1 MNGKT
6 KALLSSALV
15 IGMVAA
21 VAGSGVFAAIRDVES
36 SRQNVLE
43 GGSLDL
49 KTDGG
54 DGTTTFA
61 VRDVKPCP
69 HPRCEGEGRDLL
81 ENIGENPGELSISV
95 PEVTNAPGVT
105 FEPEPRPDEGELG
118 ANAEIFIYL
127 DENNDGE
134 FNGND
139 TGLSATVVDE
149 STNECWQY
157 APVDKE
163 YSTINSYE
171 GCQWTNVT
179 EMTPGEQDGFEVQ
192 WRIPEDTGSE
202 IMDDQVFTKFGF
214 ELVQFQESGDS
225 LLL

>member
-69 HPRCEGEGRDLL
+69 HPRCEGEGRDIL

-118 ANAEIFIYL
+118 ANAEIAIYL

-139 TGLSATVVDE
+139 TGLSAQRVDDP
-149 STNECWQY
+149 ECWQY
-157 APVDKE
+157 APVTLQFD
-163 YSTINSYE
+163 TINSYE

-179 EMTPGEQDGFEVQ
+179 ELTPGEQDGFEVH
-192 WRIPEDTGSE
+192 WRVPSDTGSE

-214 ELVQFQESGDS
+214 ELVQIQSSGDS

>member
-69 HPRCEGEGRDLL
+69 HPRCEGEGRDVIV
-81 ENIGENPGELSISV
+81 NIGENPGELSISV
-95 PEVTNAPGVT
+95 PEVSNAPGVT

-118 ANAEIFIYL
+118 ANAEIAIFL
-127 DENNDGE
+127 DEDNNGE
-134 FNGND
+134 FDGTD
-139 TGLSATVVDE
+139 TGLSSQVIDDP
-149 STNECWQY
+149 ECWQY
-157 APVDKE
+157 TPPVLNF
-163 YSTINSYE
+163 STVNSYE
-171 GCQWTNVT
+171 DCQWTNVT
-179 EMTPGEQDGFEVQ
+179 ELTPGTEKGFEVH
-192 WRIPEDTGSE
+192 WRVPGDTGSE
-202 IMDDQVFTKFGF
+202 IMDDQVFTKFKF
-214 ELVQFQESGDS
+214 DLVQIQGDS
-225 LLL
+225 SLL